1 MSTTILATIFVFG
14 LLVMVHELGHFFA
27 AKSVGM
33 GVHEF
38 AIGFGPKVV
47 SRKIGDTV
55 YSLRL
60 IPLGGF
66 NKIAGM
72 DPDEPQD
79 EKSFN
84 SKSVWARMLVIIA
97 GSAMNFVLPV
107 LLFTIVFLS
116 SGIDVP
122 SNEPVLGTIM
132 AEKPASKADL
142 KAGDRIISVNG
153 QTVDSWRH
161 FVNIVQSS
169 PGNELAI
176 AYDRNGVAGKTTVKP
191 EFDEKANRGIIG
203 VVPVV
208 EHQWPGVFESI
219 SLAAKQTYMLAAA
232 MLAGI
237 VQMITG
243 RAAADVAGPIGVAQM
258 AGQVAQLGFLPL
270 LQFAAFLS
278 INLGLINL
286 LPVPVLDGGHVVT
299 LAVEAIRRKPL
310 GKNSQQFI
318 QMIGFSLL
326 LLLMLLATFKDLTR
340 LKLF

>member
-1 MSTTILATIFVFG
+1 MSTTVLATIFVFG
-14 LLVMVHELGHFFA
+14 LLVMVHELGHFFS
-27 AKSVGM
+27 AKLVGM

-38 AIGFGPKVV
+38 AIGFGPKVI
-47 SRKIGDTV
+47 SRKIGETV

-79 EKSFN
+79 EKSFQT
-84 SKSVWARMLVIIA
+84 KPIWARMLVIIS
-97 GSAMNFVLPV
+97 GSAMNFVLPIV
-107 LLFTIVFLS
+107 LFTIVFMS
-116 SGIDVP
+116 MGIDLP
-122 SNEPVLGTIM
+122 SNEPILGTIM
-132 AEKPASKADL
+132 AERPASKANMQ
-142 KAGDRIISVNG
+142 AGDRIISVDG
-153 QTVDSWRH
+153 KPIGSWKQ
-161 FVNIVQSS
+161 FVEIVQGNTDKDLNIVY
-169 PGNELAI
+169 E
-176 AYDRNGVAGKTTVKP
+176 RNGKIANTMVKP

-203 VVPVV
+203 VVPLV
-208 EHQWPGVFESI
+208 EHRQPDFAESI
-219 SLAAKQTYMLAAA
+219 SLAIKQTYMLAGA
-232 MLAGI
+232 MLSGL
-237 VQMITG
+237 VQMVTG

-258 AGQVAQLGFLPL
+258 AGQVAQLGFIPL

-310 GKNSQQFI
+310 DKNSMQFI

-326 LLLMLLATFKDLTR
+326 ILLMLLATFKDLMR